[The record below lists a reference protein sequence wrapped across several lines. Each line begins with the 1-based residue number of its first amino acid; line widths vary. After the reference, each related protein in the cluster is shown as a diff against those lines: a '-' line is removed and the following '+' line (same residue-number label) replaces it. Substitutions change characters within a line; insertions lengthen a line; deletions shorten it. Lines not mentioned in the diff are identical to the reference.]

1 MCKVPKAECAA
12 GDLNRGGSAGETRL
26 GEGGREDE
34 RDLMRGRIREKE
46 TESVCTCVRER
57 GRENRREREEKADR
71 ATKQEGGSE
80 TGVSRSLW
88 LTELSLAPGSL
99 RALSC
104 KLAAPR
110 PRSVSLGGRPAQLGM
125 FISSPGGPCWRQQ
138 AGAQPSVGSQSPEA
152 TIGSQSPEATR

>member
-1 MCKVPKAECAA
+1 MYVCE
-12 GDLNRGGSAGETRL
+12 REREGEP
-26 GEGGREDE
+26 E
-34 RDLMRGRIREKE
+34 
-46 TESVCTCVRER
+46 RER
-57 GRENRREREEKADR
+57 GESGQ

-80 TGVSRSLW
+80 TGVSRPLW

-99 RALSC
+99 RALSW

-125 FISSPGGPCWRQQ
+125 LISSPGGPCWRQQ

-152 TIGSQSPEATR
+152 TR